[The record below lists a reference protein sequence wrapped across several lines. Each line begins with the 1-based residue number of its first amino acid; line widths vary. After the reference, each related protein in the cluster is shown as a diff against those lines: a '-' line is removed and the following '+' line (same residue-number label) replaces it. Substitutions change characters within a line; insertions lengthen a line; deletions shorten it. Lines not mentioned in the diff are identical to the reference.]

1 MDLTDVCAASV
12 KEALDH
18 ILNDAPDDP
27 APINLL
33 DLDRIVQNYQRWTE
47 QQHGTGLLPYY
58 APSVN
63 NHPTVLALMARL
75 GVGFSCASEEE
86 MCTALSLGVPPG
98 RIRFVHP
105 VKTVE
110 SILFAKQH
118 HIKRLVVDSETEI
131 DKVYRHYPD
140 GQLLLR
146 IRLSREQKYGCCP
159 RGDAPGILAHAKA
172 NGIQVAGLYVAI
184 PAPNQHQ
191 VEALQRG
198 LEQAKAVYEQAC
210 ALGLTDIRELAVVGA
225 ETIPSSALA
234 RAIANLELPATIS
247 CVIETERQFVE
258 SAVTLVTSV
267 QSKRIVRDPDQP
279 EVIRE
284 IMYFINDGR
293 YGSFE
298 WWTTPVTKEPTVYRT
313 NGARQSLPAQVWPS
327 SVWGPTCD
335 SADVVFEK
343 VNLPELDIGDFLVFA
358 DVGAYGGT
366 LASQFNGC
374 PLPRMIACAHNSSTR
389 ALLGFEVTH

>member
-1 MDLTDVCAASV
+1 MDLTDVCAAVSV
-12 KEALDH
+12 QGALDQ
-18 ILNDAPDDP
+18 ILKEGPHDP

-33 DLDRIVQNYQRWTE
+33 DLDRIVLNYRRWCE
-47 QQHGTGLLPYY
+47 QHAGLVPYY

-75 GVGFSCASEEE
+75 GSGFSCASEEE
-86 MCTALSLGVPPG
+86 MCTALSLGVPAN

-110 SILFAKQH
+110 SILFAKHH
-118 HIKRLVVDSETEI
+118 HIRRLVVDSVTEI
-131 DKVYRHYPD
+131 AKVHRHYPD
-140 GQLLLR
+140 AQLLLR

-159 RGDAPGILAHAKA
+159 RGDAPAILAHVKE
-172 NGIQVAGLYVAI
+172 NGIELAGLYVAI

-191 VEALQRG
+191 VEALQRA
-198 LEQAKAVYEQAC
+198 LEQAKALYEQAC
-210 ALGLTDIRELAVVGA
+210 GLGLTEIRELAVAGA
-225 ETIPSSALA
+225 ETIPSTALA
-234 RAIANLELPATIS
+234 SVITNLGLPSTVS
-247 CVIETERQFVE
+247 CIIETERRFVE
-258 SAVTLVTSV
+258 SSVTLVASV

-279 EVIRE
+279 ELIRE

-298 WWTTPVTKEPTVYRT
+298 WWKPVTKEPTVYRM
-313 NGARQSLPAQVWPS
+313 NGARRPLPAQVWPS

-335 SADVVFEK
+335 SADVVFEQ

-366 LASQFNGC
+366 LASQFNGF
-374 PLPRMIACAHNSSTR
+374 PLPRMIACAHSSSTR
-389 ALLGFEVTH
+389 VLLGIDANP

>member
-1 MDLTDVCAASV
+1 MDLTDIFASSV
-12 KEALDH
+12 REALDQ
-18 ILNDAPDDP
+18 ILKEGSNDP

-33 DLDRIVQNYQRWTE
+33 DLDKIELNYRRWCE
-47 QQHGTGLLPYY
+47 QHTGLVPYY

-75 GVGFSCASEEE
+75 GVGFSCASAEE
-86 MCTALSLGVPPG
+86 MCTALSLGVPAS

-118 HIKRLVVDSETEI
+118 HIRRLVVDSVTEI
-131 DKVYRHYPD
+131 NKVYRLYPD
-140 GQLLLR
+140 AQLLLR
-146 IRLSREQKYGCCP
+146 FRLSREQKYGCCP
-159 RGDAPGILAHAKA
+159 RADAPGILAHVKA
-172 NGIQVAGLYVAI
+172 NGIQLAGLYVAI

-191 VEALQRG
+191 VEALQRA
-198 LEQAKAVYEQAC
+198 LEQAKALYEQAG
-210 ALGLTDIRELAVVGA
+210 ALGLTEVRELAVAGV
-225 ETIPSSALA
+225 ESIPSSALA
-234 RAIANLELPATIS
+234 SSIANLGLPSTVS
-247 CVIETERQFVE
+247 CIIETERLFVE
-258 SAVTLVTSV
+258 SAVTLVASV

-279 EVIRE
+279 ELIRE

-298 WWTTPVTKEPTVYRT
+298 WWKPVTKEPAVYRM
-313 NGARQSLPAQVWPS
+313 NSARGPLPAQVWPS

-335 SADVVFEK
+335 SADVVFEQ

-366 LASQFNGC
+366 LASQFNGF
-374 PLPRMIACAHNSSTR
+374 PLPRMIACTGKSSTR
-389 ALLGFEVTH
+389 ALLGIADTP